1 MDTAKYSM
9 SYEEEET
16 EALIESALEDSKMMA
31 SSVKKSR
38 EKNDGEAEDEGEE
51 LPLIA
56 R

>member
-16 EALIESALEDSKMMA
+16 EALIESAIEDSKMIGSTA
-31 SSVKKSR
+31 KKSR
-38 EKNDGEAEDEGEE
+38 EKNDGDEEDEGEE
-51 LPLIA
+51 VQMIA